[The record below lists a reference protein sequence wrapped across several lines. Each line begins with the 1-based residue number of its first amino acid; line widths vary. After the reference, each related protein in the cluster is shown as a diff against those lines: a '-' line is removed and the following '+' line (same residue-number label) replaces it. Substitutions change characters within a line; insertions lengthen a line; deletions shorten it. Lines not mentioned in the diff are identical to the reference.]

1 MERLK
6 GRVSLT
12 FQSLLLDLFC
22 HRGKGVRCVRKADS
36 VQRAGR
42 QNGDGGVSS
51 VFLWGNQIEEG
62 GPSSLSAM
70 TKKQGPLWGGE
81 RGKGSGGVRRR
92 EIKAGRDDN
101 IRKL

>member
-1 MERLK
+1 
-6 GRVSLT
+6 
-12 FQSLLLDLFC
+12 LFC

-36 VQRAGR
+36 VLRAGK

-51 VFLWGNQIEEG
+51 VFLWVNQTEEG
-62 GPSSLSAM
+62 GPSSLLAM
-70 TKKQGPLWGGE
+70 RKKQGQLWGGE
-81 RGKGSGGVRRR
+81 RGNGGGGGRRR